1 MHIDTFLARWRNVG
15 GSERANYQL
24 FIADLCAFLEVA
36 PPQPADEDTRDN
48 PYVFERRIVFHHGD
62 GSTSNG
68 FIDCYKRGSFIG
80 EAKKIRA
87 GAATR
92 QFDDALMRARGQ
104 AENYARHLPA
114 DEGRPP
120 FLMVIDVGNVI
131 ELYAEFTCTGGSY
144 TPFPDPRSHR
154 IKLDDLARDD
164 IRARLKAVWEDPHS
178 LDPARRTAR
187 ATRDIAVRLAR
198 VAKSLEGQY
207 TAERVANFLSR
218 CLFSMFAE
226 DVGLLPKINGDGA
239 FTALLKSFL
248 LPSPAGR
255 GAGGEGGGAG
265 DAASQFVPL
274 AAELWKAVDEGR
286 FSIAIRARLPR
297 FNGKL
302 FKNPEVL
309 PVDRNQIELLLEAA
323 RADWA
328 EVEPAIFGSLLENA
342 LDPLER
348 HDLGAHYTPRA
359 YVDRLVLPTVI
370 EPLRA
375 GWRDTQAAALLLANE
390 GKLGQAAGLVRA
402 WHHKLCTTRVLDP
415 ACGSGNF
422 LYVTLEHMKRLEGE
436 VLDTLAQ
443 LGDTQQRLEVEGLT
457 VDPHQFLGLEINPR
471 AAAIAEMVLWIG
483 YLQWHFRTQGSG
495 LPPSPILRDFH
506 NIECRDA
513 VLACDAVEFATDGAG
528 QPLTRWDGRT
538 TKPHPVTGEKVPDE
552 TARIPL
558 ERYRNPRPADWP
570 VADYIVG
577 NPPFIGA
584 ASMRQALGD
593 GYTEA
598 LRAAWPEVP
607 DSADFVMFWW
617 HHAAA
622 LVRRGK
628 ARRFGFIT
636 TNSLRQT
643 FNRRVLEFHLNPP
656 SPPTPLP
663 EGERRQASLSPP
675 SPRPAGRGAGGEGP
689 TASAEKMK
697 RYARELRANQTD
709 AETLMWHLL
718 RNRQVV
724 EAKFRR
730 QHPMAGYLLDFYCPA
745 AHLAIELDGSQHL
758 EQAAYDQERAAKLEA
773 EGVKTLRFWNNE
785 VLQETESVLEAIYQG
800 LEEALRPSPPAPLP
814 APRGEGS
821 RSPDCLSASQPAQ
834 RGEGSKPLFI
844 AWAIPDHPWVDAA
857 SGANVRIAMTVGTA
871 LPSSHAVGRGA
882 GGEGHGLLQTVVA
895 EGGAESDAVHVEFS
909 AKTGRIHADLTIGAD
924 VVGARAL
931 RANEKLS
938 HEGIKPH
945 GMGFIVTSEEAERL
959 QPCDCIRP
967 YRNGRDLTDTPRG
980 VSIIDFYSLSADEVR
995 SRYPAAYQWIL
1006 EHVKP
1011 ERDQNNRAIYRDNW
1025 WLFGEARKD
1034 FRAAIA
1040 NQCRYIATVKTA
1052 KHSVFQFLDASILPD
1067 SKLIAIALSGA
1078 YELGVLSS
1086 SAHTAWSHAAGSRL
1100 GVGNDPTYV
1109 KSACFE
1115 KFPFPAAS
1123 PEQQT
1128 RIAQLA
1134 EHLDAHRKRQQAA
1147 HPDLTLTGMYNVLA
1161 KLRSGETLTA
1171 RDKAIHETGL
1181 VAILRQLH
1189 DELDAAVLAAY
1200 GWSDLLPSPT
1210 GRGAGGEGGLADALL
1225 DRLVALNLERAAEEA
1240 AGRIRWLRPDFQN
1253 PSAAVDPQKQAKM
1266 DLPEKPPSTATAP
1279 AEKRPW
1285 PATLPEQVRAIADQL
1300 SPHPQDES
1308 ALAARFAGKGPWK
1321 KRLPEILAMLEAL
1334 GRAKQSEGGWVG

>member
-1 MHIDTFLARWRNVG
+1 
-15 GSERANYQL
+15 
-24 FIADLCAFLEVA
+24 
-36 PPQPADEDTRDN
+36 
-48 PYVFERRIVFHHGD
+48 
-62 GSTSNG
+62 
-68 FIDCYKRGSFIG
+68 
-80 EAKKIRA
+80 
-87 GAATR
+87 
-92 QFDDALMRARGQ
+92 
-104 AENYARHLPA
+104 
-114 DEGRPP
+114 
-120 FLMVIDVGNVI
+120 
-131 ELYAEFTCTGGSY
+131 
-144 TPFPDPRSHR
+144 
-154 IKLDDLARDD
+154 
-164 IRARLKAVWEDPHS
+164 
-178 LDPARRTAR
+178 
-187 ATRDIAVRLAR
+187 
-198 VAKSLEGQY
+198 
-207 TAERVANFLSR
+207 
-218 CLFSMFAE
+218 
-226 DVGLLPKINGDGA
+226 
-239 FTALLKSFL
+239 
-248 LPSPAGR
+248 
-255 GAGGEGGGAG
+255 
-265 DAASQFVPL
+265 
-274 AAELWKAVDEGR
+274 
-286 FSIAIRARLPR
+286 
-297 FNGKL
+297 
-302 FKNPEVL
+302 
-309 PVDRNQIELLLEAA
+309 
-323 RADWA
+323 
-328 EVEPAIFGSLLENA
+328 
-342 LDPLER
+342 
-348 HDLGAHYTPRA
+348 
-359 YVDRLVLPTVI
+359 
-370 EPLRA
+370 
-375 GWRDTQAAALLLANE
+375 
-390 GKLGQAAGLVRA
+390 
-402 WHHKLCTTRVLDP
+402 
-415 ACGSGNF
+415 
-422 LYVTLEHMKRLEGE
+422 
-436 VLDTLAQ
+436 
-443 LGDTQQRLEVEGLT
+443 
-457 VDPHQFLGLEINPR
+457 
-471 AAAIAEMVLWIG
+471 
-483 YLQWHFRTQGSG
+483 
-495 LPPSPILRDFH
+495 
-506 NIECRDA
+506 
-513 VLACDAVEFATDGAG
+513 
-528 QPLTRWDGRT
+528 
-538 TKPHPVTGEKVPDE
+538 
-552 TARIPL
+552 
-558 ERYRNPRPADWP
+558 
-570 VADYIVG
+570 
-577 NPPFIGA
+577 
-584 ASMRQALGD
+584 
-593 GYTEA
+593 
-598 LRAAWPEVP
+598 
-607 DSADFVMFWW
+607 
-617 HHAAA
+617 
-622 LVRRGK
+622 
-628 ARRFGFIT
+628 
-636 TNSLRQT
+636 
-643 FNRRVLEFHLNPP
+643 
-656 SPPTPLP
+656 
-663 EGERRQASLSPP
+663 
-675 SPRPAGRGAGGEGP
+675 
-689 TASAEKMK
+689 MK

-718 RNRQVV
+718 RNRQVL